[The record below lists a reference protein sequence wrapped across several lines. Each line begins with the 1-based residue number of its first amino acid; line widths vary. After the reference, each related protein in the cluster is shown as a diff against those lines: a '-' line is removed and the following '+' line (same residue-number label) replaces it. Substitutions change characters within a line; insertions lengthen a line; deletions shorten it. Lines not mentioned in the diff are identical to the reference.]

1 MEEVVIEKSQSEGAS
16 LSVPELVEDEVISN
30 SLLTEKATEDITV
43 ITDSSSEKENTTS
56 AVTSIDLN
64 IEVKKYK
71 ATNSLIVLITNDNNS
86 QSYSDNA
93 KDRFTVVTQ
102 RKRKDK
108 KEHTNQKTELVRSAP
123 YRKTRNGVQNPII

>member
-16 LSVPELVEDEVISN
+16 LSVLELVEDKIISN

-56 AVTSIDLN
+56 ADTSIDLN
-64 IEVKKYK
+64 IEIEKYK

-86 QSYSDNA
+86 QSYLDNA
-93 KDRFTVVTQ
+93 EDGFTVVTQ

-123 YRKTRNGVQNPII
+123 YRKARNGVQNPMI